1 MRIASDYFA
10 RYAAL
15 DMNRNNGSIAQIQ
28 AQIASGKRLLK
39 PSDGPADAAQVSY
52 LSDATNR
59 IAQHQ
64 NNATIAEQ
72 KLRTEEETLTGV
84 TNTLQRMREIL
95 LGAKS
100 GVQTEGSRFAYKA
113 EAEQLLSQLVSYAN
127 TRGADG
133 SYLFSGNKAQTQPFV
148 RIAGAM
154 SYEGDQGQNLV
165 TVGESRQVA
174 DVDSGDAVFMRILN
188 GNGTFAVNANP
199 GNLGSGQIY
208 EGGVV
213 DKALHNGGDFAL
225 RITAPNSLDI
235 VDRATGMVV
244 QSAIAFAPGQ
254 AIQFNGIQVSITGNP
269 QVGDE
274 FDVTASR
281 AESMFSTFDRFL
293 AEMGRDLATPADN
306 THHQQQLNRVLNDL
320 DRALDH
326 TQQKISSV
334 GARRK
339 FIEDT
344 TAENESVNLLLERA
358 RSTIQDTDYAEAISR
373 LEYQMFTLD
382 AVRQS
387 YARIEGRS
395 LFDFLR

>member
-1 MRIASDYFA
+1 MRIASNYFA

-15 DMNRNNGSIAQIQ
+15 DMNSNSGKIAQLQ
-28 AQIASGKRLLK
+28 AQIASGKRLSK

-84 TNTLQRMREIL
+84 TNTLQRLREIV

-100 GVQTEGSRFAYKA
+100 GVQTEGSRYAYKA
-113 EAEQLLSQLVSYAN
+113 EAEQLLSQLVSYGN

-148 RIAGAM
+148 RVAGAM
-154 SYEGDQGQNLV
+154 TYTGDQGQNLV

-188 GNGTFAVNANP
+188 GNGTYAVDTSAA
-199 GNLGSGQIY
+199 NLGSGQIY
-208 EGGVV
+208 DGGVV
-213 DKALHNGGDFAL
+213 DKTLYNGGNYTL
-225 RITAPNSLDI
+225 RFTTPNAFDLIDRDTGTA
-235 VDRATGMVV
+235 VQTGVG
-244 QSAIAFAPGQ
+244 FAPGQ
-254 AIQFNGIQVSITGNP
+254 AIQFDGIQVSISGTP

-274 FDVTASR
+274 FSVTASR
-281 AESMFSTFDRFL
+281 AESAFATFDRFL
-293 AEMGRDLATPADN
+293 AEMSKNPSTPADS
-306 THHQQQLNRVLNDL
+306 THHQQQLNRVLNGL
-320 DRALDH
+320 DRSLDH
-326 TQQKISSV
+326 VQQTISSV

-344 TAENESVNLLLERA
+344 TAENESVSLLLERA
-358 RSTIQDTDYAEAISR
+358 RSNIQDTDYAEAISQ

-387 YARIEGRS
+387 YARIEGKS